1 MGGRR
6 PLNSVLS
13 PVFMIID
20 YLIDTASLTNI
31 FICKSHPALFLWPQ
45 ISIPLWPQIAK
56 PVLFQFAPV
65 PGIISGLPQGLAPY
79 LSPQVDFRMVMMVRM
94 VIVMVM
100 MVKMVMVILILIIY
114 CCSGSAL
121 YSAFTAAYR
130 ALRPSATPWSHLQL
144 HRNHHNNNCNNC
156 TALMISNICGPPLI
170 FTLRGSFCFKRA
182 PHPERLPCPSHSWL
196 GKTLLV
202 KCLVYLGIAR
212 RGGSVKGCS
221 YCLGTFLPIV

>member
-1 MGGRR
+1 MGG
-6 PLNSVLS
+6 LNSVLS
-13 PVFMIID
+13 SVFVIID

-31 FICKSHPALFLWPQ
+31 FICKSHPALFLWHQ
-45 ISIPLWPQIAK
+45 ISISLWPQVAN

-100 MVKMVMVILILIIY
+100 MVMVMVRMVMVRMVMVMMVILIIY

-144 HRNHHNNNCNNC
+144 HHNHHNNNCNNC

-212 RGGSVKGCS
+212 RGGSVKACS
-221 YCLGTFLPIV
+221 